1 MYSHWKYNLLH
12 CLSMQYLQKR
22 YNSLQFSLFP
32 SWRLYFARKGKKL
45 TIKIIVDTS
54 NPTIAITYKRS
65 DSDIEISAAHI
76 ATFKAIIAAF

>member
-22 YNSLQFSLFP
+22 YNSLQFSL
-32 SWRLYFARKGKKL
+32 LFARKGKKL

-76 ATFKAIIAAF
+76 ATFKAIIAAFLVSA